1 MENYNMNSST
11 SIRKL
16 IRLISGTM
24 AIALILLFTGCE
36 DDGGGSVSGDTGDN
50 DTNIAV
56 ALGDSITTGQGVAP
70 YPGILAGMSGKQV
83 INAGSGGA
91 RADSGPG
98 RASSLLNSHNAAY
111 LFILLGSNDAIHGGD
126 PAAVK
131 GALAATIA
139 VARDHQTIPI
149 IATIPQ
155 MVRGHASFN
164 DGVKAINNEIR
175 ALAGETG
182 TALVDLEGVIGA
194 DLLQEDGLHPTQA
207 GQEAIASSIAG
218 VF

>member
-1 MENYNMNSST
+1 MIIST
-11 SIRKL
+11 YIKR
-16 IRLISGTM
+16 ISQVTCSTL

-36 DDGGGSVSGDTGDN
+36 DDGNGSVSGDTGDN
-50 DTNIAV
+50 DKNIAV
-56 ALGDSITTGQGVAP
+56 ALGDSITAGQGVAP

-98 RASSLLNSHNAAY
+98 RASSLLNSHKAAY

-131 GALAATIA
+131 GALAATIG
-139 VARDHQTIPI
+139 VAIDHQAIPI
-149 IATIPQ
+149 IGTLPQ
-155 MVRGHASFN
+155 MVRGHESFN
-164 DGVKAINNEIR
+164 GGVKAINQEIR

-182 TALVDLEGVIGA
+182 TTLVDLEGVIGA

-207 GQEAIASSIAG
+207 GQEAIARSIAG